1 MRREARGHRDLLGI
15 QARNDKGLNWSRSS
29 GENGGK
35 GKAGC
40 SWWLIGCW
48 FLMVVCTRV
57 VLVGCEKG
65 KIMDNFKGEA
75 QDTC

>member
-1 MRREARGHRDLLGI
+1 MRWSPWRGLSSEVTR
-15 QARNDKGLNWSRSS
+15 SRGQGCS

-75 QDTC
+75 QNTC